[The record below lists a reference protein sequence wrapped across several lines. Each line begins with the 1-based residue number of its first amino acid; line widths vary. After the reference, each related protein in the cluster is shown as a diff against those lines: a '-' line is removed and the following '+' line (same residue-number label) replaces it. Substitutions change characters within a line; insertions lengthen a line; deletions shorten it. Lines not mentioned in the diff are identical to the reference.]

1 MTSVENIPENILFV
15 PRGTQKKEIDFQGY
29 KVQLEIKVL
38 TNREADKMKEG
49 FIHVIGEEVEA
60 DTAGIAE
67 EIIKVGL
74 LDINTTFEGKGWKD
88 LDTDEKSKAVGSLHP
103 DLRDL
108 ISKEIIAKTHI
119 TREEKGFLSKR

>member
-1 MTSVENIPENILFV
+1 MTSVKKIPENILFV
-15 PRGTQKKEIDFQGY
+15 PRGVIKKQIDFKGF

-38 TNREADKMKEG
+38 TNKEADKMKEG
-49 FIHVIGEEVEA
+49 FIHLIGEEVEA

-74 LDINTTFEGKGWKD
+74 LDINTTFEGKDWKS
-88 LDTDEKSKAVGSLHP
+88 LDTDEKGKAVESLHP

-108 ISKEIIAKTHI
+108 ISKEIIAKTNV
-119 TREEKGFLSKR
+119 TGEEKGFLSKR

>member
-1 MTSVENIPENILFV
+1 MSSDKKIPENVLFV

-38 TNREADKMKEG
+38 TNKEADKMKEG
-49 FIHVIGEEVEA
+49 FIHLVGEEVEA

-74 LDINTTFEGKGWKD
+74 LDINTTFEGKEWKV
-88 LDTDEKSKAVGSLHP
+88 LDADEKSKAVESLHP

-108 ISKEIIAKTHI
+108 ISKEIIAKTNV
-119 TREEKGFLSKR
+119 TPDEKGFLSKR